1 MGVIFTN
8 AGHHLR
14 DSGVESG
21 GRFEASMAMAVRDKL
36 VLLLR
41 ELGIVYSVPDNLNL
55 KDSIKWVN
63 ERAKESDLAFSIHFN
78 SHSSKLVRGTEVY
91 YSNSR
96 EEELAITF
104 AEEVSKAGGFRNRGA
119 KHDSQTWVGS
129 LGWLRKL
136 KCDSVLV
143 EVCYL
148 TSKEDMKIY
157 NLDKI
162 AQGFSNAVKAV
173 LQQQKELPEIV
184 QRKLTLIGLLKKLV
198 ELLRQQIDLIIK
210 QR

>member
-162 AQGFSNAVKAV
+162 AQGFFNAVKAV